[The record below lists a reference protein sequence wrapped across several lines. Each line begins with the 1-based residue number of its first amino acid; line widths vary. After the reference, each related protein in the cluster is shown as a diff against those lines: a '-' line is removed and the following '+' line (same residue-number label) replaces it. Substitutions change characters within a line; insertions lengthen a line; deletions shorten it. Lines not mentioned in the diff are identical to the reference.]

1 MKTERTE
8 KSFAAVYEAP
18 QIKDVSIAV
27 DAGFAASAE
36 TDPMTEV
43 EGEW

>member
-1 MKTERTE
+1 MKTEKLNDVLRYV
-8 KSFAAVYEAP
+8 SP
-18 QIKDVSIAV
+18 QIYTLPVTV

-43 EGEW
+43 DGEW

>member
-8 KSFAAVYEAP
+8 ERFAVYISP
-18 QIKDVSIAV
+18 QIHFSSITV